1 MISNG
6 LRWLLWKGQSTPKG
20 SQLTTWEP
28 VFYMVCAR
36 SLYSRGSCNFLIFF
50 FFVIINHLCH
60 MLILWKKKIP
70 MRTPSIS
77 ICDWLFST
85 WLTVAWNVDRSEYS
99 VYEECGM
106 QWVVAHFFTC
116 GFVLLAQKPDSTV
129 SFFFFKCIS

>member
-50 FFVIINHLCH
+50 FCYYQPPMSHADFVKKENSHEDTIHLD
-60 MLILWKKKIP
+60 M
-70 MRTPSIS
+70 
-77 ICDWLFST
+77 
-85 WLTVAWNVDRSEYS
+85 WLTVQHMTDCGLKRRQVWIQCLRGMWHAMGSGSLLHMWLCTISSETRFY
-99 VYEECGM
+99 C
-106 QWVVAHFFTC
+106 F
-116 GFVLLAQKPDSTV
+116 
-129 SFFFFKCIS
+129 FFFFKCIS